1 MFLAR
6 ILLLFWSTVSRF
18 HQAALTLSDAQDAK
32 EIKMA
37 NTSVVSEMERG
48 GKVMKRHVL
57 ELLLLFGI
65 LVLAMPAN
73 AALIITPSTDTPL
86 TGNDPSQAVID
97 GIIDPLLGSSTE
109 LYKQDAGVIGDSG
122 TLAGSYETGFNG
134 DLSGGTIEYVGGDI
148 VGPIAYLLVKDGNQ
162 EPAWYFY
169 NMTADP
175 INWNG
180 METIVLSSFW
190 PENGSISHVTL
201 YGNSTSVPEAG
212 TLLLF
217 GSGLIGLVGYRRVR
231 RMQ

>member
-1 MFLAR
+1 M
-6 ILLLFWSTVSRF
+6 
-18 HQAALTLSDAQDAK
+18 
-32 EIKMA
+32 
-37 NTSVVSEMERG
+37 
-48 GKVMKRHVL
+48 
-57 ELLLLFGI
+57 LLFGI
-65 LVLAMPAN
+65 LALAMPAN
-73 AALIITPSTDTPL
+73 AALIITPSTDTPI

-97 GIIDPLLGSSTE
+97 GIIDPLLGSSAE

-122 TLAGSYETGFNG
+122 TLAGSYETVFNG

-148 VGPIAYLLVKDGNQ
+148 VGPTAYLLVKDGNQ

-175 INWNG
+175 INWDG
-180 METIVLSSFW
+180 METIVLSNFW